1 MAVKIPTTNFNL
13 KIMSNDPKEP
23 LLLDH
28 NYDGIQEL
36 DNNLP
41 RWWVWLFYIC
51 IIFSAVYLVYYHV
64 AQAGDLQAAEYTKE
78 MKAGEQIKTAAMG
91 KFESGMADLKPSA
104 DPAVLNVGAQT
115 YAKFCAPCH
124 RPDGGGLVGPNLT
137 DDYWIHGG
145 NYTDTV
151 KVIWDGVPAKG
162 MITWKTM
169 LKPGDVEAV
178 ASYIYT
184 LRGAKLGTPGKP
196 PENQTP
202 AKAAAPN
209 QFE

>member
-1 MAVKIPTTNFNL
+1 
-13 KIMSNDPKEP
+13 MSNDPKEP

-41 RWWVWLFYIC
+41 RWWVWLFYIT
-51 IIFSAVYLVYYHV
+51 ILYSAVYLIYYHV
-64 AQAGDLQAAEYTKE
+64 ARVGDLQAAEYDKE
-78 MKAGEQIKTAAMG
+78 MKAGAALKDAAMG
-91 KFESGMADLKPSA
+91 HFEANLSTLTPSTDA
-104 DPAVLNVGAQT
+104 AVLQDGSQT

-124 RPDGGGLVGPNLT
+124 RADGGGLVGPNLT
-137 DDYWIHGG
+137 DNYWIHGS
-145 NYTDTV
+145 NYVDTV

-162 MITWKTM
+162 MITWKTV
-169 LKPGDVEAV
+169 LKPEQIQSV

-184 LRGAKLGTPGKP
+184 LRGAKLLSPGKL
-196 PENQTP
+196 PENQQP
-202 AKAAAPN
+202 AKPAGPS

>member
-1 MAVKIPTTNFNL
+1 
-13 KIMSNDPKEP
+13 MSNDPKEP

-41 RWWVWLFYIC
+41 RWWVWLFYIT
-51 IIFSAVYLVYYHV
+51 IIFAAVYLVYYHV
-64 AQAGDLQAAEYTKE
+64 TRTGDLQAAEYAKE
-78 MKAGEQIKTAAMG
+78 MKAGELIKTRDGQVRATIPT
-91 KFESGMADLKPSA
+91 LQPSTDA
-104 DPAVLNVGAQT
+104 AVLENGRQT

-124 RPDGGGLVGPNLT
+124 RADGGGLVGPNLT
-137 DDYWIHGG
+137 DDYWIHGS
-145 NYTDTV
+145 NFADNV

-162 MITWKTM
+162 MITWKTV
-169 LKPGDVEAV
+169 LKPDEIHSV

-184 LRGAKLGTPGKP
+184 LRGAKLATPGKP
-196 PENQTP
+196 PENQAP
-202 AKAAAPN
+202 AKPAGPS

>member
-1 MAVKIPTTNFNL
+1 M
-13 KIMSNDPKEP
+13 NDDTKDP
-23 LLLDH
+23 LLMDH
-28 NYDGIQEL
+28 DYDGIQEL

-41 RWWVWLFYIC
+41 RWWVWLFYIT

-64 AQAGDLQAAEYTKE
+64 ACAGDLQAVEYEKE
-78 MKAGEQIKTAAMG
+78 VKAGASVKAAAMSH
-91 KFESGMADLKPSA
+91 FEEDIPTLTPST
-104 DPAVLNVGAQT
+104 DPVVLAAGRQT
-115 YAKFCAPCH
+115 YAKLCAPCH
-124 RPDGGGLVGPNLT
+124 RDDGGGLVGPNLT
-137 DDYWIHGG
+137 DNYWIHGS

-169 LKPGDVEAV
+169 LNPQDIKAV

-184 LRGAKLGTPGKP
+184 LRGAKLLKPGKP
-196 PENQTP
+196 PENQQVASP
-202 AKAAAPN
+202 AAPS